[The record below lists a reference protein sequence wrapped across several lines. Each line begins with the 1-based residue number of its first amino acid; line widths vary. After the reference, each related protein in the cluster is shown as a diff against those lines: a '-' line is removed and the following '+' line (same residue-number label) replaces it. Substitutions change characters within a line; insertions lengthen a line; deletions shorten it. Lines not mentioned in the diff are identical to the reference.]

1 MSAVMPVERPVDEQT
16 KKELRR
22 GERRA
27 ERGVSAGA
35 KRRLTSRWATLAA
48 LVIAVLWTLPTFGL
62 FISSFRPRELIQ
74 TTGWWTV
81 FGNWGWTL
89 DNYSTR
95 SEEHTSELQ
104 SLLRIS
110 YAVFCLK
117 KTKNNH
123 QPISQI

>member
-89 DNYSTR
+89 DNYSTA
-95 SEEHTSELQ
+95 LQ
-104 SLLRIS
+104 
-110 YAVFCLK
+110 AG
-117 KTKNNH
+117 N
-123 QPISQI
+123 SQLNMAHRKSTRLHSSH